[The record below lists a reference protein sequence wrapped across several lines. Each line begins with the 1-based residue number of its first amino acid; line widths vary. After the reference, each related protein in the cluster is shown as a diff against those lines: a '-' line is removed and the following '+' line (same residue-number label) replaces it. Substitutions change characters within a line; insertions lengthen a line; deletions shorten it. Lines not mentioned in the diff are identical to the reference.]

1 MWRRR
6 MKKSLCLLT
15 ALTIA
20 CPCYTA
26 LAATEGTAEHEY
38 SVEQPQDV
46 IELHELEQKDD
57 ARLELFAVFGNRYDH
72 QSDDGVTDKSSVVDI
87 KTTFKIN
94 DYFTAVT
101 QSAAHQWWDDDVDT
115 STLPSALASNFDA
128 NWRDWF
134 FQGYVQGK
142 YNIVDSEVSAKI
154 GRFFYVPAYGIVH
167 GEYAV
172 VSGGLLSYNYHDKFS
187 ITAVD
192 GQNSRHFGP
201 FQEQASTDYY
211 SADFMVN
218 ILPILNVKGAY
229 MSSDD
234 DSDDTNYYEIGFD
247 VRLPLNFAFETAY
260 TKSDADTYDTGYYA
274 KLQYGQAIPFV
285 GKTFDLYVIYHDLEE
300 NSIMSNDIPLDAD
313 REGVRFGCHYTPIDN
328 VMFTVWYDDA
338 DVISTDEEENFFRF
352 QVDFFFNW
360 KAL

>member
-1 MWRRR
+1 
-6 MKKSLCLLT
+6 MKKTLCIIA
-15 ALTIA
+15 ALSVA
-20 CPCYTA
+20 CPSFMA
-26 LAATEGTAEHEY
+26 FAAEDATEHAYT
-38 SVEQPQDV
+38 VEQPQDI
-46 IELHELEQKDD
+46 IEEHQLEQPQDE
-57 ARLELFAVFGNRYDH
+57 ARFELFAVFGNRYDH

-87 KTTFKIN
+87 KTAFKIN
-94 DYFTAVT
+94 DYLTAVT

-115 STLPSALASNFDA
+115 STLPSSMAENFDE

-134 FQGYVQGK
+134 FQGYVDGK
-142 YNIVDSEVSAKI
+142 YNYFSAKL

-172 VSGGLLSYNYHDKFS
+172 VSGGLLSFNYNDKFS

-192 GQNSRHFGP
+192 GQNSHHMGP
-201 FQEQASTDYY
+201 FQEQESTDYY

-218 ILPILNVKGAY
+218 VLPIFNIKGAY

-234 DSDDTNYYEIGFD
+234 DSDDINYYEIGFD
-247 VRLPLNFAFETAY
+247 VKLPLNFTFETAY

-274 KLQYGQAIPFV
+274 KIQYGQAIPFV
-285 GKTFDLYVIYHDLEE
+285 GKTFDIYAIYHDLEE

-313 REGVRFGCHYTPIDN
+313 REGIRIGCHYTPINN

-338 DVISTDEEENFFRF
+338 DVISTDEEENYFRF
-352 QVDFFFNW
+352 QIDFFFNW